1 MKTRIITAIILVL
14 IVFPPLYFGGIPF
27 TILAFV
33 ANILGTR
40 EMLKLVNKDWKPF
53 LTYSVHVLS
62 LLMMFSNYLGLNY
75 FILMETFSIIYLGTW
90 LVQDEN
96 VTFEQ
101 MGMTFMFMNIFSMMM
116 AGIVKMYGYGNL
128 FVFYMVV
135 GTIFPDMFAYFIGRA
150 IGKHKLNVRISPN
163 KTIEGSVGGY
173 VCGVIVDLLYGF
185 LVLQRLYQIPTLF
198 IIVSALTLA
207 FVGQIGDLFYS
218 AIKRH
223 YGIKDFS
230 NLFPGHGGVL
240 DRLDSISFNSM
251 LLFALIVVLL

>member
-1 MKTRIITAIILVL
+1 MKTRIITAIILVA
-14 IVFPPLYFGGIPF
+14 IVLPPLYFGGIPF
-27 TILAFV
+27 MILAFV
-33 ANILGTR
+33 ANVLGTR
-40 EMLKLVNKDWKPF
+40 EIMKLINKEWKPF
-53 LTYSVHVLS
+53 LTYSVHLIS
-62 LLMMFSNYLGLNY
+62 LLMMYSSVLGLNY
-75 FILMETFSIIYLGTW
+75 FILTEAFAIIYLGFW
-90 LVQDEN
+90 LVQDEK

-101 MGMTFMFMNIFSMMM
+101 MGMTMIYLNIFSMMM
-116 AGIVKMYGYGNL
+116 AGIMKMYDYGNL

-135 GTIFPDMFAYFIGRA
+135 GTIFPDMFAYFVGRA

-173 VCGVIVDLLYGF
+173 VCGAVIDFIYGF
-185 LVLQRLYQIPTLF
+185 LVLVKMYQIPSLF
-198 IIVSALTLA
+198 IIVSALTLP
-207 FVGQIGDLFYS
+207 FVGQVGDLFYS